1 MRREMVAAELER
13 DAQRRNEVETLRAGR
28 VARARAAKQNS
39 SPNLSPDGPP
49 PGVRPP
55 PMGSPLARAASGAAA
70 TPPSLPSLR
79 ENSPVLT
86 RPHVTTPGV
95 SSPDVVSP
103 IYANPHP
110 WLPAAPA
117 GAPSALPA
125 QQHVSLSPADV
136 PTAGWRPE
144 RGGGTARL
152 REAEERAM
160 AAEQQTAQLA
170 LKVDELAELLRKTTE
185 GELTRETSS
194 PAAAAAGT
202 TPSASS
208 SGAWSGEPAEIEEDG
223 GGARPMQRGQSSVG
237 KVLSSLTPKK
247 GSPFVRRG
255 SSTSREGTPTRP
267 AAGAPA
273 PPSRLS
279 PSRRGAWRRRRRC
292 AGV

>member
-1 MRREMVAAELER
+1 MRRRCGRLERRRARACAREMVAAELER

-28 VARARAAKQNS
+28 VARAQAAKQNS

-49 PGVRPP
+49 PGHRPP

-86 RPHVTTPGV
+86 RPHVSTPGV

-194 PAAAAAGT
+194 PAAAAG

-237 KVLSSLTPKK
+237 KC
-247 GSPFVRRG
+247 
-255 SSTSREGTPTRP
+255 
-267 AAGAPA
+267 
-273 PPSRLS
+273 
-279 PSRRGAWRRRRRC
+279 SRR
-292 AGV
+292 